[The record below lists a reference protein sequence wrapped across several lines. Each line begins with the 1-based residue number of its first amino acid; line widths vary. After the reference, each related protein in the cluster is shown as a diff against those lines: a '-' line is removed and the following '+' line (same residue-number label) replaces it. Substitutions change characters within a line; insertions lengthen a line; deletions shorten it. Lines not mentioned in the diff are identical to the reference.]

1 MSRPVHQAGRGSL
14 LVGIHSVEAAL
25 DRAPQDVREILVAE
39 ESRNPRVREL
49 EQRARRLGV
58 RVLADSRAALDRR
71 SAGERHQD
79 IVAEFTAN
87 NLLVERDLDRVLET
101 LPEPPLIL
109 VLDEVQDP
117 HNLGACLRTADAAGV
132 GLVIL
137 TKDRSAG
144 LTPAVRRAASG
155 AAEVL
160 PILVATNLARV
171 LKQLKERGVWLAG
184 TADRAER
191 SLYETDLAG
200 PLALV
205 MGGEGKG
212 MRRLTAELCDY
223 IVRIPMQG
231 SVGSLNVSVATAVC
245 LFEIVRQRSRP

>member
-1 MSRPVHQAGRGSL
+1 VSDAEHKTDRGSL
-14 LVGIHSVEAAL
+14 LIGIHSVQAAL
-25 DRAPQDVREILVAE
+25 DRVPQQVHGILVAE
-39 ESRNPRVREL
+39 ECRNPRVREL
-49 EQRARRLGV
+49 EQRARGLGI
-58 RVLADSRAALDRR
+58 RVLAESRSALDRR
-71 SAGERHQD
+71 SEGERHQD
-79 IVAEFTAN
+79 VMAEFTAA
-87 NLLVERDLDRVLET
+87 NLLGERDLDRVLDT
-101 LPEPPLIL
+101 LPAPPVIL

-137 TKDRSAG
+137 SKDRSAG
-144 LTPAVRRAASG
+144 LTPAARRAASG
-155 AAEVL
+155 AAEIL

-184 TADRAER
+184 TDDQAER

-223 IVRIPMQG
+223 RVRIPMRG
-231 SVGSLNVSVATAVC
+231 SVSSLNVSVATAVC
-245 LFEIVRQRSRP
+245 LFEIVRQRGRP